1 MDMKE
6 LVQWLNERTKEYD
19 EGNPTVSD
27 KEWDDKFFELVREE
41 ERLGFA
47 EKNSP
52 TQKVNWE
59 VVSALNKVKH
69 NHLMLS
75 LDKTLGE
82 LVGAAMVSDE
92 DNMLVMGK
100 PNSICFSSTEIP
112 VVGRTGQG
120 NMMIKNSNVVK
131 VVKL

>member
-1 MDMKE
+1 
-6 LVQWLNERTKEYD
+6 
-19 EGNPTVSD
+19 
-27 KEWDDKFFELVREE
+27 
-41 ERLGFA
+41 
-47 EKNSP
+47 
-52 TQKVNWE
+52 
-59 VVSALNKVKH
+59 
-69 NHLMLS
+69 
-75 LDKTLGE
+75 
-82 LVGAAMVSDE
+82 MVSDE